1 MDSKQAS
8 MMRYDQQGDLHI
20 KVPRAALK
28 KFEASVLFQVICDLQ
43 KDISFKRKP
52 SWEGDS
58 VARIIGMS
66 DSGIS
71 DGADNH
77 DIYLYRDHK

>member
-1 MDSKQAS
+1 MGTKQTS
-8 MMRYDQQGDLHI
+8 MMQYDQKGDLHI
-20 KVPRAALK
+20 TIPRAALK
-28 KFEASVLFQVICDLQ
+28 KFETSVLFYAVCDLQ
-43 KDISFKRKP
+43 KNLLAKRKP

-58 VARIIGMS
+58 INRIIGMN

-77 DIYLYRDHK
+77 DQYLN

>member
-1 MDSKQAS
+1 MSTKQAS
-8 MMRYDQQGDLHI
+8 VMRYDQQGDLHI
-20 KVPRAALK
+20 TVPRAALK
-28 KFEASVLFQVICDLQ
+28 KFEASVLFQVVRDLQ
-43 KDISFKRKP
+43 KSTIVKRKP

-58 VARIIGMS
+58 ITRIIGMS

-77 DIYLYRDHK
+77 DLYLYGDHV

>member
-1 MDSKQAS
+1 
-8 MMRYDQQGDLHI
+8 MRYDQQGDLHI
-20 KVPRAALK
+20 TVPRAALK

-58 VARIIGMS
+58 IARIIGMS

-77 DIYLYRDHK
+77 DFYLYRDHK